1 MEDRFQLGYL
11 LDMYGALLTP
21 HQRSL
26 MEQSIE
32 EDLSLAEI
40 AQREGVT
47 RQAVSDTLKRAQ
59 QQLIQW
65 ETQLGFAR
73 KESSIRR
80 EISRMQRSAENM
92 CGAEKTVLLKHLQ
105 ALNDILEDEHGV

>member
-1 MEDRFQLGYL
+1 MEDHVQLGYL

-40 AQREGVT
+40 AQREGIT
-47 RQAVSDTLKRAQ
+47 RQAVNDTLKRAQ
-59 QQLIQW
+59 QQLMQW
-65 ETQLGFAR
+65 EAQLGFAE

-80 EISRMQRSAENM
+80 EIRRMRRSAEGM
-92 CGAEKTVLLKHLQ
+92 RKAEKTILMEHLR
-105 ALNDILEDEHGV
+105 ALSDILEDEHGV